1 MQSTHD
7 EALHDST
14 DRDHNSRPMLIDR
27 KPKEGVPS
35 VSLFVHDC
43 DHGSFQSGDDGDQ
56 NCRASPWV
64 FVSAQTQANE
74 KRG

>member
-43 DHGSFQSGDDGDQ
+43 DHGSSQSGDDWD
-56 NCRASPWV
+56 
-64 FVSAQTQANE
+64 
-74 KRG
+74 